1 MRRGR
6 KQRGFTIVEVL
17 IVLAVTSAM
26 FFMAAMAIN
35 GKQNEAEFQQSI
47 NDIRSS
53 IQQEIDQVAAG
64 DYTDTGNFT
73 CNGTL
78 GNVIIT
84 PGVNKQGSNTG
95 CIFLGKVLQFG
106 VHGTSPEQ
114 YISYSIAGLQDNN
127 GSLVAAMPVAVAP
140 GATTNTSY
148 PNASVAGEL
157 HNGLHVVSMKYN
169 GISIG
174 AVGFIS
180 SLGQYSG
187 TTLLS
192 GSQTIDLVPINTSAL
207 NTTSAS
213 TVDAINQHLATS
225 PQNPSGGVQICFAS
239 AGTNDS
245 GLITIGGGGRNI
257 SVTLQIKG
265 NLTCT

>member
-6 KQRGFTIVEVL
+6 KQRGFTIVEVI

-26 FFMAAMAIN
+26 FVMAAYAIN
-35 GKQNEAEFQQSI
+35 GKQNQAEFQQAV

-53 IQQEIDQVAAG
+53 LQQEIDQVAAG

-73 CNGTL
+73 CDGTL
-78 GNVIIT
+78 GNEIIQ

-106 VHGTSPEQ
+106 VHGTDPQQ
-114 YISYSIAGLQDNN
+114 YISYSIAGLQVNN
-127 GSLVAAMPVAVAP
+127 GSLVAAKPVAIAP
-140 GATTNTSY
+140 GVVTHTNY
-148 PNASVAGEL
+148 PDASVKNEL
-157 HNGLHVVSMKYN
+157 HDGLHVVSMSYN
-169 GISIG
+169 GNNIG
-174 AVGFIS
+174 AVAFIS

-192 GSQTIDLVPINTSAL
+192 GSQTIDLIPISTSAL
-207 NTTSAS
+207 NTTSGA

-225 PQNPSGGVQICFAS
+225 PKNPNGGVQICFAS
-239 AGTNDS
+239 AGTNQS
-245 GLITIGGGGRNI
+245 GLITIGGGGRSL

-265 NLTCT
+265 NLTCS